1 MKNIY
6 EVFDEFE
13 MAWSEQEQVKVIE
26 RNMSPLLVEVLR
38 LTFHPDFQWKVK
50 EYPENYIE
58 DYTKHGG
65 LSECQLNTE
74 LRKLY
79 LFQEGNQTAESLT
92 PRKQREL
99 LIQILESLEPREAEV
114 VMGIFR
120 KDQGVERLTYEFVKK
135 YFPDMLP

>member
-13 MAWSEQEQVKVIE
+13 MAWTKQERLDVIG
-26 RNMSPLLVEVLR
+26 RNLSPLLVEVLR
-38 LTFHPDFQWKVK
+38 LTYHPQFQWKVK

-79 LFQEGNQTAESLT
+79 MFQSGHPTAESLN

-120 KDQGVERLTYEFVKK
+120 KDQGVEGLNYEFVKEA
-135 YFPDMLP
+135 FPDMLP

>member
-13 MAWSEQEQVKVIE
+13 MAWSKQEKMKVIE
-26 RNMSPLLVEVLR
+26 RNLSPLLVEVLR

-50 EYPENYIE
+50 DYPENYFA

-79 LFQEGNQTAESLT
+79 MFQCGNDTAEKLN
-92 PRKQREL
+92 PRKQYEL
-99 LIQILESLEPREAEV
+99 LIQLLESLEPRESEV

-120 KDQGVERLTYEFVKK
+120 KDQGVEGLDYAFVKEC
-135 YFPDMLP
+135 FPNMLP

>member
-13 MAWSEQEQVKVIE
+13 MAWSRDEQKRVIE
-26 RNMSPLLVEVLR
+26 RNLSPLLVEVLK
-38 LTFHPDFQWKVK
+38 LTYHPDFQWKIK
-50 EYPENYIE
+50 DYPSNYIT

-79 LFQEGNQTAESLT
+79 MFQCGHPTAEKLN
-92 PRKQREL
+92 PRKQHEL
-99 LIQILESLEPREAEV
+99 LIQLLESLEPRESEV

-120 KDQGVERLTYEFVKK
+120 KDQGVEGLDYAFVKEC
-135 YFPDMLP
+135 FPNMLP

>member
-13 MAWSEQEQVKVIE
+13 MAWTKQERMDVIG
-26 RNMSPLLVEVLR
+26 RNLSPLLVEVLR
-38 LTFHPDFQWKVK
+38 LTYHPQFQRKVK

-79 LFQEGNQTAESLT
+79 MFQSG
-92 PRKQREL
+92 
-99 LIQILESLEPREAEV
+99 QIGRAHV
-114 VMGIFR
+114 
-120 KDQGVERLTYEFVKK
+120 
-135 YFPDMLP
+135 

>member
-13 MAWSEQEQVKVIE
+13 MAWSKQEKMKVIE
-26 RNMSPLLVEVLR
+26 RNLSPLLVEVLR

-50 EYPENYIE
+50 DYPEDYIT

-79 LFQEGNQTAESLT
+79 MFQCGHPTAESLSE
-92 PRKQREL
+92 RKQKEL
-99 LIQILESLEPREAEV
+99 LIQLLESLEPRESEV

-120 KDQGVERLTYEFVKK
+120 KDQGVEDLTYEFVKEA
-135 YFPDMLP
+135 FPDMLP